1 MRKRTKGRLWAIQIA
16 YGALLSGKPTERA
29 LREFFTHR
37 RVGPENRDFTS
48 RLLLRMS
55 EHTDQIDELFI
66 GCLQNWSINRLAV
79 LDKLMLRLAIT
90 EFLYIG
96 DVPPKVTINEYVQL
110 AHFFGTEDSPRFLNG
125 VLDAVYR
132 SLIKSGALLADEEP
146 Q

>member
-29 LREFFTHR
+29 LREFFTQR
-37 RVGPENRDFTS
+37 RVGPENRDFTT
-48 RLLLRMS
+48 RLLLRMT
-55 EHTDQIDELFI
+55 EHTDEIDELFI
-66 GCLQNWSINRLAV
+66 GCLQNWSIHRLAV

-132 SLIKSGALLADEEP
+132 SLIKSGALLEDEEP